1 MEGKLNQ
8 VYLGYFIG
16 PSISTSKAKV
26 ILGIDGLEARIWGSR
41 VGVRSTDH
49 REDRQPVSD
58 DEGSEEEID
67 RDHVAGDGGERVE
80 APEDSEDEEG
90 EEDDDAEA
98 STSEEEGSSVNGHIS
113 SDTSPYKSHAQEL
126 NFLQN
131 AVRLLSRTLANADVN
146 GNGINSEMGV

>member
-26 ILGIDGLEARIWGSR
+26 ILGIDGLEARVWGTRSD
-41 VGVRSTDH
+41 VRSADD
-49 REDRQPVSD
+49 REDQQPISD
-58 DEGSEEEID
+58 DGTREEETGC
-67 RDHVAGDGGERVE
+67 DHLAGHDGERAE
-80 APEDSEDEEG
+80 EPEDSEDEEEE
-90 EEDDDAEA
+90 EEDDDAETSA
-98 STSEEEGSSVNGHIS
+98 SEDEESSL
-113 SDTSPYKSHAQEL
+113 DTSPYKSHAQEL

-131 AVRLLSRTLANADVN
+131 ADRLLSRTLANADVN